1 MPLLLPP
8 DSPLTFSSYDGQGE
22 QPAEWA
28 SLQGSVCTAAR
39 PHTSWRCL
47 SKAEKRTGNTL
58 SGTCPDTS
66 LLGEHLSHSKDS
78 REESRCFPFWH
89 LLSFPFLFIPHRRE
103 CRVDTAWP
111 TLLFR
116 TFSSYRHYKMFIWGA
131 RAWVPHFSIAVL
143 YFKHTPQ
150 IQIRAKRMLLLVMK
164 HLASWIE
171 EPALIM
177 PPVTVFKNQNC
188 VCPLLEDFSFWDH
201 ISILF
206 FKKELVGKLAT
217 CIGSWSHF

>member
-1 MPLLLPP
+1 MVRVSSLLSERPCKGQSAPLRVHIQA
-8 DSPLTFSSYDGQGE
+8 D
-22 QPAEWA
+22 AV
-28 SLQGSVCTAAR
+28 SLRLRRG
-39 PHTSWRCL
+39 P
-47 SKAEKRTGNTL
+47 ETL
-58 SGTCPDTS
+58 SPGPVLPDAS

-78 REESRCFPFWH
+78 REESRCFPFGR

-116 TFSSYRHYKMFIWGA
+116 TFSSYRYYKMFIWRA

-150 IQIRAKRMLLLVMK
+150 IQIRAKRVLLFVMK

-217 CIGSWSHF
+217 CISSWSHF